1 MLLKHLSLII
11 AAGFA
16 AEISTEAQTNY
27 DWNYTGGGV
36 TGSGVLTTESTLST
50 IDGNTGYLV
59 SLITGTIFDG
69 NNSYSATI
77 TGISTDDYGTHTGG
91 YPDNLLLETTLQP
104 DATAGL
110 EFATTD
116 NNSISLTEYQGNIVI
131 EDNFGYIN
139 DGYSGSDF
147 SVDNPTPTPE
157 PGTLALAAIGIA
169 IGGAISFRRRKY

>member
-16 AEISTEAQTNY
+16 AELSTQAQTNF

-36 TGSGVLTTESTLST
+36 TASGVLTTASTLST
-50 IDGNTGYLV
+50 INGNTGYLV
-59 SLITGTIFDG
+59 SLITGTIFDA

-77 TGISTDDYGTHTGG
+77 TGISTDNYGTFYGG

-116 NNSISLTEYQGNIVI
+116 NNSISLTEYLGNIVV

-139 DGYSGSDF
+139 NGYGGSDF
-147 SVDNPTPTPE
+147 SVSNPTPAPE
-157 PGTLALAAIGIA
+157 PRTFSLAAVWRARGGGINY
-169 IGGAISFRRRKY
+169 RRRK